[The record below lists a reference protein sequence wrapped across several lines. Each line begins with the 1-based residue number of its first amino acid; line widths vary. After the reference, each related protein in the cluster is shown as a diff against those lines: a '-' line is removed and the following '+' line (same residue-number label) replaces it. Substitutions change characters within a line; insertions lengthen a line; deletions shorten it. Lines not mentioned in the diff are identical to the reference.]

1 MAEAASGDVLMP
13 QALAL
18 HQQGRLQEA
27 EPLYA
32 AVARQQPDNADVRHL
47 LGIIA
52 LQTGRPDRAVDLIG
66 EAIALNAG
74 IAAAYNNRAIAL
86 RRLGRLDEAL
96 DSLDRAIV
104 LEPDNAEAHNN
115 RGSVLRDA
123 GLLDAALPA
132 FDRAVALRPDYAD
145 AHINRGLLLRSMGQ
159 SAAALQ
165 SYDRALALRPNH
177 AGLHYNRGNALLDL
191 TRREEALASFDQA
204 ISLQPSHVQAHAARG
219 NALLQ
224 LGRTEQAL
232 ASYDQAI
239 ALRPDYAEAYGDRG
253 NMLQL
258 LDRFDEALASYDQAI
273 ALKPRD
279 AGPYF
284 SRGELLRFQGRADEA
299 VASLDAAVEMDPLH
313 ASARLAACMA
323 ELPILYAS
331 DAEIPVR
338 RQRYLAALE
347 RLEAAADDPAV
358 RRSLA
363 EQIGAPPFYLPYQGE
378 NDVVP
383 QAIYGKL
390 ACRILGE
397 TFPPARPP
405 PRPSAGERIRLG
417 IPSGYFRDHTIYKL
431 FLEGWLT
438 EIDRSRFEVIGF
450 HTSALSDHVTTRLA
464 GLCDHFVQGLPS
476 NAAWREAIVDAAPH
490 ALLYAEVGI
499 DPVIGWLAAQ
509 RLAPLQCLTWG
520 HPETT
525 GMPTLDYYLSS
536 DLMEPPDAEAHYT
549 ERLVRLPRL
558 GTHYAPDEARPA
570 AVDHASLGLD
580 PGLPVF
586 WSGQTQ
592 PKYLPRYDWIFPRI
606 AQAVGPCRF
615 VFVSTVNHALTRMF
629 EERLGRAFAA
639 CGLDAEQYCLILPK
653 MPQDR
658 FVGVVGLADVVLDPP
673 GWSGGKSTLDCLA
686 QNPAIVTWPGRFMR
700 GRHTAAILRRIGC
713 EATIAGSLE
722 EYVDIAVRLA
732 REVGWRAQVRQAVA
746 EGKHLAFRDTDYVRA
761 LEQFLRDAVAS
772 G

>member
-1 MAEAASGDVLMP
+1 MATAAICC
-13 QALAL
+13 
-18 HQQGRLQEA
+18 E
-27 EPLYA
+27 
-32 AVARQQPDNADVRHL
+32 
-47 LGIIA
+47 
-52 LQTGRPDRAVDLIG
+52 
-66 EAIALNAG
+66 
-74 IAAAYNNRAIAL
+74 
-86 RRLGRLDEAL
+86 
-96 DSLDRAIV
+96 
-104 LEPDNAEAHNN
+104 
-115 RGSVLRDA
+115 
-123 GLLDAALPA
+123 
-132 FDRAVALRPDYAD
+132 
-145 AHINRGLLLRSMGQ
+145 
-159 SAAALQ
+159 
-165 SYDRALALRPNH
+165 
-177 AGLHYNRGNALLDL
+177 
-191 TRREEALASFDQA
+191 
-204 ISLQPSHVQAHAARG
+204 
-219 NALLQ
+219 
-224 LGRTEQAL
+224 
-232 ASYDQAI
+232 
-239 ALRPDYAEAYGDRG
+239 
-253 NMLQL
+253 L

-639 CGLDAEQYCLILPK
+639 CGLDAEQVLP
-653 MPQDR
+653 
-658 FVGVVGLADVVLDPP
+658 DPAEDAT
-673 GWSGGKSTLDCLA
+673 G
-686 QNPAIVTWPGRFMR
+686 QVRRR
-700 GRHTAAILRRIGC
+700 GRPRGCGARSTGLVGRQIDAGLPCAEPGDRDVAGAVHARAAHRGDPAPDWLRSDDCRVARRVRGHRRP
-713 EATIAGSLE
+713 ARARGGVAG
-722 EYVDIAVRLA
+722 AGAAGR
-732 REVGWRAQVRQAVA
+732 G
-746 EGKHLAFRDTDYVRA
+746 G
-761 LEQFLRDAVAS
+761 